1 MLIIDFMVER
11 IEWYVRK
18 DSDNRNNRDYDRNAH
33 WGSSAFAAIGAVD
46 SPVVKDARTNLPII
60 PGSSLKGKMRTL
72 LAKQY
77 NEVRVKDP
85 SEDDERI
92 IRLFGSAKEK
102 NGSIPKGRLLFSDMV
117 LINQEE
123 LYASGVAGLT
133 EVKFENLINRLTAV
147 ATPRQ
152 IERVIRGSKFELDL
166 VYEVNDD
173 HVIEDF
179 EVIKN
184 GLKLLEYDYLGGSGS
199 RGYGKVRFAE
209 LNASSVIGDI
219 DDSIV
224 DKCNQILGEI

>member
-1 MLIIDFMVER
+1 MYGKIQITGT
-11 IEWYVRK
+11 IEVMTGI
-18 DSDNRNNRDYDRNAH
+18 H
-33 WGSSAFAAIGAVD
+33 IGGSSAFAAIGAVD

-77 NEVRVKDP
+77 NEILVKDP
-85 SEDDERI
+85 SEDDEKI
-92 IRLFGSAKEK
+92 IRLFGSAKKK

-117 LINQEE
+117 LMNQEE

-133 EVKFENLINRLTAV
+133 EIKFENTINRLTAV
-147 ATPRQ
+147 ANPRQ
-152 IERVIRGSKFELDL
+152 IERVIRGSKFELDMI
-166 VYEVNDD
+166 YEVNDE

-179 EVIKN
+179 EVIRN

-199 RGYGKVRFAE
+199 RGYGKVRFAD

-224 DKCNQILGEI
+224 DRCNQILGEI

>member
-1 MLIIDFMVER
+1 MYGKIQIIGT
-11 IEWYVRK
+11 IEIMTGI
-18 DSDNRNNRDYDRNAH
+18 H
-33 WGSSAFAAIGAVD
+33 IGGSSAFAAIGAVD

-77 NEVRVKDP
+77 NEVPVKDP
-85 SEDDERI
+85 CEDDERI
-92 IRLFGSAKEK
+92 IRLFGSAKK
-102 NGSIPKGRLLFSDMV
+102 INGSIPKGRLLFSDMV
-117 LINQEE
+117 LTNQEE
-123 LYASGVAGLT
+123 LYASGVTGLT
-133 EVKFENLINRLTAV
+133 EIKFENTINRLTAV
-147 ATPRQ
+147 ANPRQ

-199 RGYGKVRFAE
+199 RGYGKVRFAD